1 MDVILSNFSIVVL
14 AQAHNPTI
22 LNPDFLKNNDIVSP
36 DFKTKNVICTPPV
49 AQVVYEE
56 GISIVAEFERL
67 QFIDTITERIPE
79 SSPIPDIAARYIKIL
94 PHVRYTACGINF
106 AGHFPFKDKETARS
120 FISEKFIKPGPWLP
134 QKENTD
140 IGVTFT
146 YSIGNTKKTVSLK
159 PGEIQGPDG
168 AMFPGIL
175 VNANYHLDITEG
187 DLESMKSFIFGWQTC
202 SGHLKEFVE
211 VIFSKR

>member
-1 MDVILSNFSIVVL
+1 MNLTLSNFSIVVL
-14 AQAHNPTI
+14 AQAHNPSI
-22 LNPDFLKNNDIVSP
+22 LNPDFLKNNDIVST

-67 QFIDTITERIPE
+67 QFIDTILERIPE
-79 SSPIPDIAARYIKIL
+79 STPIPGIAARYIETL

-106 AGHFPFKDKETARS
+106 AGHFLFKDKDSARS
-120 FISEKFIKPGPWLP
+120 FISEKFIKPGPWLL
-134 QKENTD
+134 QNEATD

-146 YSIGNTKKTVSLK
+146 YSIGNTKRAVSLK

-168 AMFPGIL
+168 VMFPGIL

-187 DLESMKSFIFGWQTC
+187 DLESMKSFIFGWCTC
-202 SGHLKEFVE
+202 FDHLKQFIEA
-211 VIFSKR
+211 IFSER